1 MKRFI
6 EGESRS
12 QITLL
17 PECLDDYIAED
28 NPVRAVE
35 AFIDGLDLGS
45 LGFAGVAPAVT
56 GRPSY
61 HPSVLLK
68 LYLYGYLNRIQS
80 SRRLER
86 ESQRNVELMWLTG
99 KLSPDFKTIADFRHD
114 NGQAI
119 RNVCREFILLCRR
132 LDLFTQAIVAIDG
145 SKFKAVN
152 AHDRNFTQAKLAKRV
167 QEIERSIDDFMTA
180 IETADRNPSE
190 VTETK
195 TAHLNRK
202 IETLKREMRDLKGM
216 QAQLEVS
223 GGQVSLTDPD
233 ARAMATSTSRGLVGY
248 NVQTAVETEHHLIVA
263 HEVTNVGSDRRQLAR
278 MAKQAQE
285 IMPGHELQAIADR
298 GYFNGDEV
306 LACDQAGIT
315 AYVSKPMTSE
325 AKAEGRFD
333 KSDFVYQPDTD
344 TYRCPAGSQLIRRFA
359 RVEAGHL
366 IHRYWSSDCPRCPI
380 KAQCTPSD
388 YRRVSRW
395 EHEAVLEA
403 MQKRLDGK
411 PSAMRIRR
419 QTVEHPFGTIK
430 FWMGARH
437 FLMRTLE
444 HVQTEMSLHVLAY
457 NLKRVI
463 RIVGMT
469 TLMAAIKA

>member
-1 MKRFI
+1 
-6 EGESRS
+6 
-12 QITLL
+12 
-17 PECLDDYIAED
+17 
-28 NPVRAVE
+28 
-35 AFIDGLDLGS
+35 
-45 LGFAGVAPAVT
+45 
-56 GRPSY
+56 
-61 HPSVLLK
+61 
-68 LYLYGYLNRIQS
+68 
-80 SRRLER
+80 
-86 ESQRNVELMWLTG
+86 
-99 KLSPDFKTIADFRHD
+99 
-114 NGQAI
+114 
-119 RNVCREFILLCRR
+119 
-132 LDLFTQAIVAIDG
+132 
-145 SKFKAVN
+145 
-152 AHDRNFTQAKLAKRV
+152 
-167 QEIERSIDDFMTA
+167 MTA

-216 QAQLEVS
+216 QARLEAS

-285 IMPGHELQAIADR
+285 MMPGQELQAIADR
-298 GYFNGDEV
+298 GYFNGEEV

-411 PSAMRIRR
+411 PNVMRIRR

-463 RIVGMT
+463 QIVGMT

>member
-6 EGESRS
+6 EGENRS

-45 LGFAGVAPAVT
+45 LGFAGVAPAAT

-61 HPSVLLK
+61 HPAVLLK

-99 KLSPDFKTIADFRHD
+99 KLAPDFKTIADFRHD

-152 AHDRNFTQAKLAKRV
+152 AHDRNFTRAKLDKRV
-167 QEIERSIDDFMTA
+167 KEIERSIDDYLTA

-216 QAQLEVS
+216 QVQLEAS

-233 ARAMATSTSRGLVGY
+233 ARAMATSSSRGLVGY
-248 NVQTAVETEHHLIVA
+248 NVQSAVEAEHHLIVA
-263 HEVTNVGSDRRQLAR
+263 HEVTNIGSDRRQLAN

-285 IMPGHELQAIADR
+285 MMPGQELQAIADR
-298 GYFNGDEV
+298 GYFNGDEI

-325 AKAEGRFD
+325 ARAEGRFD
-333 KSDFVYQPDTD
+333 KSDFVYQPDAD

-359 RVEAGHL
+359 RVENGHL
-366 IHRYWSSDCPRCPI
+366 IHRYWSSDCPRCSI

-395 EHEAVLEA
+395 EHEEVLEA

-411 PSAMRIRR
+411 PNAMRIRR
-419 QTVEHPFGTIK
+419 QTVNTRL
-430 FWMGARH
+430 ARSNSGWGQD
-437 FLMRTLE
+437 T
-444 HVQTEMSLHVLAY
+444 S
-457 NLKRVI
+457 
-463 RIVGMT
+463 
-469 TLMAAIKA
+469 